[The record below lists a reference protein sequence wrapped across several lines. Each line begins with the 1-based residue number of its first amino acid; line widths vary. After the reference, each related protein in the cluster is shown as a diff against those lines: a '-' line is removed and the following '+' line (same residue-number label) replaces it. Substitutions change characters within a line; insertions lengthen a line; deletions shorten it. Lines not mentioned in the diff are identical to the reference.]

1 MDEQMIR
8 TIVEQVIHQFSVGL
22 PAYDHGK
29 IPIAI
34 SARHVHL
41 KQSDVELLFGKG
53 YQLTEKKSL
62 SQPGQFA
69 CHEQV
74 MVVGPKGVLQN
85 VRVLGPSRNLTQVEV
100 SATDARALGIQVP
113 LRLSGNID
121 GSAPVTLV
129 GPKGSLVLTTGL
141 IIAAAHIHMSPAE
154 AQQFQVQ
161 DGESVNI
168 EVCSERPII
177 FSNVK
182 IRVNERFRL
191 EMHIDTDEGNAAMLG
206 SFGKGILHKINMTP
220 MPPKATLPNIPQQAV
235 TPSTE
240 IITITKRLVSEVDVQ
255 KLKEVQELHISKQT
269 IVTALAYETAKRK
282 GIKILRQA

>member
-8 TIVEQVIHQFSVGL
+8 TIVEQVLHQFSVVS
-22 PAYDHGK
+22 PAPDYGE

-41 KQSDVELLFGKG
+41 KYSDVEILFGKG
-53 YQLTEKKSL
+53 YQLTEKKPL

-74 MVVGPKGVLQN
+74 MVVGPKGVLPS

-100 SATDARALGIQVP
+100 SATDARTLGIQAP

-129 GPKGSLVLTTGL
+129 GPKGSLILTTGL
-141 IIAAAHIHMSPAE
+141 IIAAAHIHMSPIDAH
-154 AQQFQVQ
+154 QFDVQ
-161 DGESVNI
+161 DGEAVNI

-206 SFGKGILHKINMTP
+206 SFGKGILHKVNMTP
-220 MPPKATLPNIPQQAV
+220 QKAAMPNIPQQAI

-240 IITITKRLVSEVDVQ
+240 ILTITKRLLSEVDVQ
-255 KLKEVQELHISKQT
+255 KLKEVRELHISKET

>member
-8 TIVEQVIHQFSVGL
+8 TIVEQVLHQFSVVSS
-22 PAYDHGK
+22 AYEYGK

-41 KQSDVELLFGKG
+41 KHSDVEILFGKG
-53 YQLTEKKSL
+53 YQLTEKEPL
-62 SQPGQFA
+62 SQPGQYA

-74 MVVGPKGVLQN
+74 MIVGPKGVLSN

-100 SATDARALGIQVP
+100 SATDARSLGIQAP

-129 GPKGSLVLTTGL
+129 GPKGSLILTTGL

-154 AQQFQVQ
+154 AQQFHVQ
-161 DGESVNI
+161 DGETVNI

-206 SFGKGILHKINMTP
+206 SFGQGILHKVNPTHQQ
-220 MPPKATLPNIPQQAV
+220 ATMPNIPQQAV
-235 TPSTE
+235 VPSTE
-240 IITITKRLVSEVDVQ
+240 VITITKRLLSEADVQ
-255 KLKEVQELHISKQT
+255 KLKEVRELHISKQT

>member
-8 TIVEQVIHQFSVGL
+8 TIVEQVLHQFSAVSS
-22 PAYDHGK
+22 AHEYGK

-53 YQLTEKKSL
+53 YQLTEKKPL
-62 SQPGQFA
+62 SQPGQYA

-100 SATDARALGIQVP
+100 SATDARSLGIQAP

-129 GPKGSLVLTTGL
+129 GPKGSLILTTGL

-154 AQQFQVQ
+154 AQQFHVQ
-161 DGESVNI
+161 DGETVNI

-206 SFGKGILHKINMTP
+206 SFGEGILHKVNTTP
-220 MPPKATLPNIPQQAV
+220 TRQQATMPNPTQQAV
-235 TPSTE
+235 PSTE
-240 IITITKRLVSEVDVQ
+240 IITITKRLLSEVDVQ
-255 KLKEVQELHISKQT
+255 KLKEVRELHISKQT

>member
-8 TIVEQVIHQFSVGL
+8 TIVEQVLHQFSAVS
-22 PAYDHGK
+22 PAYDYGK

-41 KQSDVELLFGKG
+41 NQSDVELLFGKG

-62 SQPGQFA
+62 SQPGQYA

-121 GSAPVTLV
+121 GSAPVTLI

-154 AQQFQVQ
+154 AQQFHVQ
-161 DGESVNI
+161 DGEAVNI
-168 EVCSERPII
+168 EVCSDRPII

-206 SFGKGILHKINMTP
+206 SFGEGILHKVNMTP
-220 MPPKATLPNIPQQAV
+220 QKAAMPNIPQQAV
-235 TPSTE
+235 THSTK
-240 IITITKRLVSEVDVQ
+240 IIIITKRLLSEVDVQ
-255 KLKEVQELHISKQT
+255 KLKDVQELHISKQT